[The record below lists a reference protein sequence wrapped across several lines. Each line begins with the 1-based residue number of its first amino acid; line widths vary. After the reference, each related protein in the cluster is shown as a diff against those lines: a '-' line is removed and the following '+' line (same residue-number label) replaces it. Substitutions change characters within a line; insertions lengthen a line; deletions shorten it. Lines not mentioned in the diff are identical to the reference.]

1 MFAILKREFKSYFN
15 SMIGWI
21 FTAFLTFFIGLYFF
35 LINVYSGYPYFSVIL
50 LNIIFI
56 FMFAFP
62 VLTMRSMAEERKTKT
77 DQLLLTSPISVTGM
91 VVGKFLSMAAVYA
104 IPCLL
109 AALCPIMMLFRSS
122 HYPLADFSSLLAFF
136 LLGCVYIAIGMYIS
150 SLTESQIIAAV
161 VTIAAFILLYLI
173 NTISAYIPSTPA
185 ASLVGFIIIL
195 LLVCI
200 VYYVQ
205 SKNLYVSFMV
215 AMVGLIVMAVIY
227 AVKSSLYENAIPTI
241 LNSLSLMEPLE
252 KFAYYSVFDVTGVVY
267 YLSIIAFFCFL
278 TIQSVQ
284 KRRWS

>member
-1 MFAILKREFKSYFN
+1 MLAILKREYKSYFN
-15 SMIGWI
+15 SMTGYI

-50 LNIIFI
+50 LNVIFI

-77 DQLLLTSPISVTGM
+77 DQLLLTSPVSVTGM

-109 AALCPIMMLFRSS
+109 AALCPLMLLFRTS
-122 HYPLADFSSLLAFF
+122 HYPLADFCTLLAFF
-136 LLGCVYIAIGMYIS
+136 LLGCVYISIGMYIS

-161 VTIAAFILLYLI
+161 VTIAAFIVLYLI

-185 ASLVGFIIIL
+185 ASLTGFIIL
-195 LLVCI
+195 LLLVCVI
-200 VYYVQ
+200 YYVQ
-205 SKNLYVSFMV
+205 SKNLYIAIMV
-215 AMVGLIVMAVIY
+215 ALVGAIVLSVVY
-227 AVKSSLYENAIPTI
+227 AVNASLYENVIPTI

-252 KFAYYSVFDVTGVVY
+252 KFAYYSVFDVSGIVY